1 MKQDDTRLKL
11 IDGTIHVIARD
22 GLDKATTKSI
32 GEETSINQA
41 YIYRHFEDKQDMF
54 AKTFE
59 SLDEELVNK
68 VMQHIPVMYMQE
80 MDYEKR

>member
-1 MKQDDTRLKL
+1 
-11 IDGTIHVIARD
+11 
-22 GLDKATTKSI
+22 
-32 GEETSINQA
+32 
-41 YIYRHFEDKQDMF
+41 MF